1 MNKLSSQ
8 QVSLGEKV
16 GYSLGDAAAN
26 LVFQMMMIFQLKFYT
41 DVFGLDGA
49 VAGSVLMIASI
60 SAIIV
65 DPAIGLLTDHT
76 NTRWGKFRPWM
87 LWTVIPF
94 CVFYMLAFYNPGIH
108 QKSSVAIYATISY
121 VLLMTAYSF
130 NNIPYSSLG
139 GVMTSDIRERTS
151 ITTIRFVVVTIA
163 QFVVQGLTLPLVDH
177 FTEGHTLQHGW
188 SCTIAIF
195 ACIAFVFFIITFAVS
210 KERIQPPP
218 RQQLSVKEDIK
229 NTVSNVSWNAMALLT
244 FALFVTLAMWGSAMN
259 FYFQY
264 NIDQKS
270 LQDFLNL
277 FGLNIEQKE
286 AYSIGFSIFNMST
299 AIVQFLGVV
308 CLSRYLANKY
318 GKKKVF
324 IVCLSLTAFFTA
336 LFYIPSP
343 TDVSL
348 LFVLN
353 ILKSLAYAPT
363 VPLLWA
369 MIADVAD
376 HIEYQNYRRATGF
389 CFSGITLAL
398 KLGLG
403 LGGAI
408 AGVIISMFGY
418 VSGGETIQNET
429 AMEGIRIVSSIVP
442 AILFGVGVIALY
454 FYPISKEYNES
465 MQAELAGRRRL
476 IEKQKDENLLD

>member
-1 MNKLSSQ
+1 M
-8 QVSLGEKV
+8 
-16 GYSLGDAAAN
+16 
-26 LVFQMMMIFQLKFYT
+26 
-41 DVFGLDGA
+41 
-49 VAGSVLMIASI
+49 VL
-60 SAIIV
+60 
-65 DPAIGLLTDHT
+65 
-76 NTRWGKFRPWM
+76 
-87 LWTVIPF
+87 
-94 CVFYMLAFYNPGIH
+94 
-108 QKSSVAIYATISY
+108 
-121 VLLMTAYSF
+121 
-130 NNIPYSSLG
+130 
-139 GVMTSDIRERTS
+139 
-151 ITTIRFVVVTIA
+151 
-163 QFVVQGLTLPLVDH
+163 
-177 FTEGHTLQHGW
+177 
-188 SCTIAIF
+188 
-195 ACIAFVFFIITFAVS
+195 FIITFLVS

-218 RQQLSVKEDIK
+218 SQEVNIKEDIK
-229 NTVSNVSWNAMALLT
+229 NTVSDVSWNSMALLT
-244 FALFVTLAMWGSAMN
+244 FAIFVTLAMWGSAIN

-270 LQDFLNL
+270 LQDFLNF
-277 FGLNIEQKE
+277 FGLNVEQKE
-286 AYSIGFSIFNMST
+286 AYSIGFSIFNMTT
-299 AIVQFLGVV
+299 AIVQFLGVI

-343 TDVSL
+343 TDISL

-369 MIADVAD
+369 MIGDVAD

-418 VSGGETIQNET
+418 VSGGEAIQNET

-454 FYPISKEYNES
+454 FYPIGKEYNES

-476 IEKQKDENLLD
+476 IEKQKDENF

>member
-1 MNKLSSQ
+1 MKQLSAQ
-8 QVSLGEKV
+8 KVSLGEKL

-65 DPAIGLLTDHT
+65 DPTVGILTDRT
-76 NTRWGKFRPWM
+76 STRWGKFRPWV
-87 LWTVIPF
+87 LWTAIPF
-94 CVFYMLAFYNPGIH
+94 CLFYILAFYNPGIED
-108 QKSSVAIYATISY
+108 KGLVATYATISY

-130 NNIPYSSLG
+130 NNVPYTSLG
-139 GVMTSDIRERTS
+139 GVMTSVIRERTS

-163 QFVVQGLTLPLVDH
+163 QFVVQGLTLPLVDR
-177 FTEGHTLQHGW
+177 FSKGSTLQHGW
-188 SCTIAIF
+188 TCTIGLF
-195 ACIAFVFFIITFAVS
+195 ACIAFIFFIITFLVT

-218 RQQLSVKEDIK
+218 RQKMSIKEDVK
-229 NTVSNVSWNAMALLT
+229 NTISSVSWNAMALLT
-244 FALFVTLAMWGSAMN
+244 FAIFITLAMWGSAMN

-264 NIDQKS
+264 NVDQKS
-270 LQDFLNL
+270 LYDFLNL
-277 FGLNIEQKE
+277 FGLNIEKKE
-286 AYSIGFSIFNMST
+286 AYSMGFSIFNMLG
-299 AIVQFLGVV
+299 ALIQFVGVI
-308 CLSRYLANKY
+308 CLSRILANKY

-324 IVCLSLTAFFTA
+324 MVCLSLTAFFTA

-343 TDVSL
+343 TDISL
-348 LFVLN
+348 MFVLN

-369 MIADVAD
+369 MIGDVAD
-376 HIEYQNYRRATGF
+376 HIEYENYRRATGF

-418 VSGGETIQNET
+418 VSGGSAVQNET
-429 AMEGIRIVSSIVP
+429 AMEGIRLVSSIVP
-442 AILFGVGVIALY
+442 AVLFGIGVIALY
-454 FYPISKEYNES
+454 FYPISKEYNEN
-465 MQAELAGRRRL
+465 MQAELADRRRL
-476 IEKQKDENLLD
+476 AEQEDYTHI

>member
-1 MNKLSSQ
+1 MKDSASQ
-8 QVSLGEKV
+8 KVSLGEKL

-49 VAGSVLMIASI
+49 VAGSILMIGSI

-65 DPAIGLLTDHT
+65 DPAVGILADRTK
-76 NTRWGKFRPWM
+76 TRWGKFRPW
-87 LWTVIPF
+87 LIWTAIPF
-94 CVFYMLAFYNPGIH
+94 AVFYVLAFYNPGI
-108 QKSSVAIYATISY
+108 QEKSLVATYATISY
-121 VLLMTAYSF
+121 VLLMTIYSF
-130 NNIPYSSLG
+130 NNIPYTSLG

-151 ITTIRFVVVTIA
+151 ITTIRFIAVTVA
-163 QFVVQGLTLPLVDH
+163 QFVVQGMTLPLVDS
-177 FTEGHTLQHGW
+177 FGQGDMKHGW
-188 SCTIAIF
+188 VTTIGLF
-195 ACIAFVFFIITFAVS
+195 ACVAVFLFLITFFVT

-218 RQQLSVKEDIK
+218 MQEKNIKEDIK
-229 NTVSNVSWNAMALLT
+229 DTLSDVSWNSMALLT
-244 FALFVTLAMWGSAMN
+244 FAIFITLAMWGSAMN

-270 LQDFLNL
+270 LYDFLSF
-277 FGLNIEQKE
+277 FGLDIEQRE
-286 AYSIGFSIFNMST
+286 AYSMGFSIFNMTT
-299 AIVQFLGVV
+299 AVVQFIGVIL
-308 CLSRYLANKY
+308 LSRFLANKY

-324 IVCLSLTAFFTA
+324 MICLSLTAFFTA

-343 TDVSL
+343 TDISL
-348 LFVLN
+348 IFVLN

-369 MIADVAD
+369 MIGDVAD
-376 HIEYQNYRRATGF
+376 HIEYENYRRATGF

-403 LGGAI
+403 FGGAI

-418 VSGGETIQNET
+418 VSGGNAIQNES
-429 AMEGIRIVSSIVP
+429 AMEGIRLVSSIVP
-442 AILFGVGVIALY
+442 AILFGVGVLALY
-454 FYPISKEYNES
+454 FYPISKEYNEN
-465 MQAELAGRRRL
+465 MQAELEGRRRL
-476 IEKQKDENLLD
+476 IKEE